1 MNFDPN
7 HQPYP
12 SQRLTLGAANGVVAT
27 GNPLAAQAG
36 LDILKKGG
44 NAVDAAI
51 ATAACLTVVEPT
63 ANGIGGDNFA
73 LVWMKDKLYGMNSN
87 GPSPQGISLDEIREH
102 HETMP
107 VHGWTPVTVPG
118 VPKGWASLSERFGNL
133 TLLEC
138 LEPAILY
145 AEKGFPVAAN
155 TAKMWKRAYE
165 RNLKLYGDKE
175 EFKEWFRTFTFNGL
189 PPEPFQMV
197 KLPYHAATLQRIGES
212 GADAFYKE
220 ELATAMEED
229 AIAHGGY
236 LRKKDLE
243 HFTSEWV
250 EPLSVN
256 YRGYDV
262 VELPPSGQGMVAL
275 MALNIFRNHDVSEND
290 DSYYHHM
297 FESMKMAFA
306 DGMHYIT
313 DRDHMIMDPKQLLSE
328 AYGKKRH
335 KQITEEAVLHSH
347 DDPSSSGTVYLNTA
361 DKDGNM
367 VSMIQSNYMGFGSGV
382 VVKGTGI
389 SLQNRGADFKLDPEH
404 VNVLAPGK
412 KTYHTIIPGMLMKEG
427 KCKAV
432 FGVMG
437 GYMQPQGHF
446 QVVSNLLDFNLNPQM
461 ALDAPRWQWMK
472 EKTFKV
478 ESFFDADIVS
488 KLRERGHEVEVEP
501 DSTHFGRGQIIVKL
515 ENGTY
520 AAGTESRT
528 DSNLAVY

>member
-7 HQPYP
+7 HQPF
-12 SQRLTLGAANGVVAT
+12 SSERLTLGAANGVVAT
-27 GNPLAAQAG
+27 GNPLASQAG

-73 LVWMKDKLYGMNSN
+73 LVWMKETLYGMNSN
-87 GPSPQGISLDEIREH
+87 GPSPKGISLEKIRKD

-107 VHGWTPVTVPG
+107 VHGWIPVTVPG
-118 VPKGWASLSERFGNL
+118 APKGWASLSERFGNL

-138 LEPAILY
+138 LEPAIFY
-145 AEKGFPVAAN
+145 AENGYPVAAN
-155 TAKMWKRAYE
+155 TARMWKRTYE
-165 RNLKLYGDKE
+165 RNLLLYGDKE

-189 PPEPFQMV
+189 PPEPFQIV
-197 KLPYHAATLQRIGES
+197 KLPYHAKTLKLIGES
-212 GADAFYKE
+212 GADAFYKG
-220 ELATAMEED
+220 ELAQAMEED
-229 AIAHGGY
+229 SIFHGGY
-236 LRKKDLE
+236 LRRRDLE
-243 HFTSEWV
+243 NFSSMWV
-250 EPLSVN
+250 EPLSVK

-275 MALNIFRNHDVSEND
+275 MALNIFRNHEVSEKND
-290 DSYYHHM
+290 EYYHLM

-313 DRDHMIMDPKQLLSE
+313 DTDHMKMNPYMLLSDE
-328 AYGKKRH
+328 YGQKRFN
-335 KQITEEAVLHSH
+335 QIKEKAVIHTF

-367 VSMIQSNYMGFGSGV
+367 VSMIQSNYMGFGSGI
-382 VVKGTGI
+382 VVKNTGI
-389 SLQNRGADFKLDPEH
+389 SLQNRGADFKLDQNH
-404 VNVLAPGK
+404 VNVLAPEK
-412 KTYHTIIPGMLMKEG
+412 KTYHTIIPGMLMKDG

-478 ESFFDADIVS
+478 EAAFDDGIVE
-488 KLRERGHEVEVEP
+488 KLRTMGHDVEIEL
-501 DSTHFGRGQIIVKL
+501 DRTHFGRGQIIVKL
-515 ENGTY
+515 ENGAY